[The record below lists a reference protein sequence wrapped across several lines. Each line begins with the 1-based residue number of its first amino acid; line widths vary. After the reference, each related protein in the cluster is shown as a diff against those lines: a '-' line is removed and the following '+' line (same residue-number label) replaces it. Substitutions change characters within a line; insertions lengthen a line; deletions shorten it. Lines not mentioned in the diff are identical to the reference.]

1 MPASHPE
8 VPKAQPW
15 KASWP
20 PANNAA
26 KTSHQYISDDT
37 GALLVDGSHSCTSA
51 DLFAELLCSRKD
63 TEPSK
68 AQPWKANWPPAQ
80 NAAKPRG
87 HQYISDD
94 AGALLVDGA
103 GSPSGPGGSGDLFA
117 ELLCSRNDTEPSKA
131 QPWKANWPPAQN
143 AAKTGHQY
151 ITDDTGALLVD
162 GFGSPGG
169 GGGNGDD
176 FFAQLA

>member
-1 MPASHPE
+1 MPTSTPE

-26 KTSHQYISDDT
+26 KTGHQYISDDT
-37 GALLVDGSHSCTSA
+37 SALLIDGMHNCTSA
-51 DLFAELLCSRKD
+51 DLFADLVSSRKD

-68 AQPWKANWPPAQ
+68 AQPWKANWP
-80 NAAKPRG
+80 
-87 HQYISDD
+87 
-94 AGALLVDGA
+94 L
-103 GSPSGPGGSGDLFA
+103 
-117 ELLCSRNDTEPSKA
+117 
-131 QPWKANWPPAQN
+131 AQN

-162 GFGSPGG
+162 GAHSCTSA
-169 GGGNGDD
+169 DL
-176 FFAQLA
+176 FAELA